1 MGGSAGGGAGR
12 TAGVF
17 GVPPKPAAAY
27 AGTLTAAVGT
37 AISTPATA
45 IFLMLL
51 RTPDDIVQVI
61 DHSLHRVVPSARLGR
76 YAHSA
81 LIGAPCLRAV
91 EARLDGLGSRRL
103 LMR

>member
-17 GVPPKPAAAY
+17 GVPPKLGAAY
-27 AGTLTAAVGT
+27 TGTLTAAVGI

-51 RTPDDIVQVI
+51 RTPDDIVQAI
-61 DHSLHRVVPSARLGR
+61 DHSLHRVANSADI
-76 YAHSA
+76 AT
-81 LIGAPCLRAV
+81 
-91 EARLDGLGSRRL
+91 
-103 LMR
+103 

>member
-17 GVPPKPAAAY
+17 GVPPKPGAAY
-27 AGTLTAAVGT
+27 AGTLTAAVGM

-51 RTPDDIVQVI
+51 RTPDDIAQVI
-61 DHSLHRVVPSARLGR
+61 DRSLHRVPNSADI
-76 YAHSA
+76 AT
-81 LIGAPCLRAV
+81 
-91 EARLDGLGSRRL
+91 
-103 LMR
+103 